1 MAIGGQWTLKR
12 WKGHLE
18 QALECGLLLCSWMLT
33 SRAHFPFPPMKGC
46 YCGFDS
52 LQVTDIRVALLC
64 LLVSCWGCCVRPEL
78 VPQSPSGVPALP
90 RPSLKSCTRGDMPA
104 HLWSALSIQQF
115 ISFLHSIL
123 LQMLLGK
130 KIRGLLYPFAADVFL
145 DFLSS
150 SFSESPSPLDGPVHE
165 CFAFLL
171 LTCVQ
176 LPSPVQRILPGRIYY
191 YFYFY

>member
-1 MAIGGQWTLKR
+1 MAIGGQWALKK

-64 LLVSCWGCCVRPEL
+64 LLVCCWGCCVRPEL

-90 RPSLKSCTRGDMPA
+90 RPSLQSCTRGDMPA

-130 KIRGLLYPFAADVFL
+130 KYMACFTPLLLMSSLTFCLLPFPKALLPWTGLCMNAL
-145 DFLSS
+145 LSS
-150 SFSESPSPLDGPVHE
+150 F
-165 CFAFLL
+165 
-171 LTCVQ
+171 
-176 LPSPVQRILPGRIYY
+176 
-191 YFYFY
+191 